1 MNPTW
6 VIGYPTGDET
16 GTFLALDMGGTN
28 LRVCEVE
35 LPEEKGQYDIYQ
47 SKYRLPEEIK
57 CGTGEQLFDYIAECV
72 KQFLIANHEGQD
84 ISELKELHLGFTFS
98 YPCTQNAIDHGI
110 LQRWTKGFDIE
121 GVEGHDVVPMFEAAL
136 ERKVCHRLYNNSI
149 CVLTSALSGCS
160 YQNYCFG
167 KRYHGDPNCLGVH

>member
-16 GTFLALDMGGTN
+16 GTYLALDMGGTN

-57 CGTGEQLFDYIAECV
+57 SGTGDQLFDYIAECV
-72 KQFLIANHEGQD
+72 KQFLIANHECQD
-84 ISELKELHLGFTFS
+84 IRDLKELHLGFTFS
-98 YPCTQNAIDHGI
+98 YPCEQNAIDHGI

-136 ERKVCHRLYNNSI
+136 ERKAGIHSTVSSLFY
-149 CVLTSALSGCS
+149 TDYGGSGGP
-160 YQNYCFG
+160 YQNYRFG
-167 KRYHGDPNCLGVH
+167 Q

>member
-16 GTFLALDMGGTN
+16 GTYLALDMGGTN

-57 CGTGEQLFDYIAECV
+57 SGTGTQLFDYMAECV

-84 ISELKELHLGFTFS
+84 LSELKELHLGFTFS
-98 YPCTQNAIDHGI
+98 YPCTQNAIDQGV
-110 LQRWTKGFDIE
+110 LQRWTKGFDID
-121 GVEGHDVVPMFEAAL
+121 GVEGEDVVPMFEEAL
-136 ERKVCHRLYNNSI
+136 ERKVGLIEGWMRVS
-149 CVLTSALSGCS
+149 VLIYLGRP
-160 YQNYCFG
+160 YQNLCLGQRHHRHADCFG
-167 KRYHGDPNCLGVH
+167 LH